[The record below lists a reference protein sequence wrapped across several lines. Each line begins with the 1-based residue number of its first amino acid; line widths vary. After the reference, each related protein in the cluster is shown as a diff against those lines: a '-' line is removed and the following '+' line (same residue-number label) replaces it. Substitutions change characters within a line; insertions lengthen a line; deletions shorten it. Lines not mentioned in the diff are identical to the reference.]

1 MNLLD
6 AIVTF
11 LFRREQRGNYVRALA
26 HERTRR
32 LPTRSRAAAMSEA
45 RGALDAPDALT
56 FGDLPDGTHL
66 RIARSIAFMSALIVG
81 AVGSGKTRLL
91 LGLILD
97 LLREWLR
104 QLATSPAAPLGFHF
118 ELSDPKF
125 ETYDQLRKH
134 LAALWLKSDDAAR
147 EQLVSAVRVIDWS
160 RTHVT
165 PFAPFDNRPE
175 SRLSSA
181 YLAHLRTD
189 VMVQSSRA
197 TFSEPM
203 KQLLFMFHWLLTELR
218 LPPSYRFAVR
228 FMHDETFRRR
238 ILARVPEPDV
248 RYFFE
253 NFELTTARATRDGL
267 LRRIQGDQA
276 FPEVRYS
283 IGIPPAALERLAI
296 VRSAPLTLGNYACT
310 MTLPLSKGLERASWR
325 LTDLLIDAPRRDA
338 RVPMWIVLEEAIV
351 QLLGSADLAEAL
363 MAALRTLRS
372 VRTGIVLLGQDVA
385 NALPA
390 HVFRNVLLNTRW
402 IAGFQC
408 REEAQIFYP
417 HVVFDADDPR
427 SEGERQREFMRDM
440 QALPRQH
447 YQLLVKGQAALPVR
461 APTVPDPASVAGVED
476 EEELIEI
483 FAREFTPRS
492 MIAVDHAAKLI
503 AEWERDVVDHGDVP
517 EAPAR
522 SPASSA
528 PIRSLADLKK
538 YFATEEDDDDE

>member
-6 AIVTF
+6 AIVTY
-11 LFRREQRGNYVRALA
+11 LFRCEQQESYVRALA
-26 HERTRR
+26 LERKRR
-32 LPTRSRAAAMSEA
+32 PKPRSRGAAIEEA
-45 RGALDAPDALT
+45 RTGLDAADALT
-56 FGDLPDGTHL
+56 FGTLPDGSAL
-66 RIARSIAFMSALIVG
+66 RVARPIAFMSALIVG

-91 LGLILD
+91 VALLLD

-104 QLATSPAAPLGFHF
+104 QLATSPSAPLGFHL

-125 ETYDQLRKH
+125 ETYDLLRKH
-134 LAALWLKSDDAAR
+134 LAALWKISSERTR
-147 EQLVSAVRVIDWS
+147 EQLVAAVRVIDWS

-165 PFAPFDNRPE
+165 PFAPFDNPRD
-175 SRLSSA
+175 SRLSNA

-197 TFSEPM
+197 TYTEPM
-203 KQLLFMFHWLLTELR
+203 RQLLFMFHWLCVELR
-218 LPPSYRFAVR
+218 FPPNYRFAVR
-228 FMHDETFRRR
+228 FMHEAPFRRT

-253 NFELTTARATRDGL
+253 HFEVTTARATRDGV

-283 IGIPPAALERLAI
+283 IGIPPAALDRLAI
-296 VRSAPLTLGNYACT
+296 VRAAPLTLGNYACT
-310 MTLPLSKGLERASWR
+310 MTLPLSKGLERAAWR
-325 LTDLLIDAPRRDA
+325 LTDILIDAPRRDT
-338 RVPMWIVLEEAIV
+338 RVPMWIAQEEAII
-351 QLLGSADLAEAL
+351 QLLGSPDLAEAL

-390 HVFRNVLLNTRW
+390 HVLRNILLNTRW

-417 HVVFDADDPR
+417 HVVFDPDDTR
-427 SEGERQREFMRDM
+427 SEAERLRDFQREM
-440 QALPRQH
+440 QGLPRQQF
-447 YQLLVKGQAALPVR
+447 QLLVKGHAALPLR
-461 APTVPDPASVAGVED
+461 APTVPDPTTIAGVHD
-476 EEELIEI
+476 EEELLEI
-483 FAREFTPRS
+483 FAREFTPTS
-492 MIAVDHAAKLI
+492 MIPVTRAADLI
-503 AEWERDVVDHGDVP
+503 AEWERDVVDHVEVP
-517 EAPAR
+517 MPEPR
-522 SPASSA
+522 SATSA

-538 YFATEEDDDDE
+538 YFDTDEKADDV

>member
-1 MNLLD
+1 MSLLD
-6 AIVTF
+6 AIVTY
-11 LFRREQRGNYVRALA
+11 LFRREQHESYVRALA
-26 HERTRR
+26 HERKRR
-32 LPTRSRAAAMSEA
+32 PKPRSRAAANDEA
-45 RGALDAPDALT
+45 RRGLDATDALT
-56 FGDLPDGTHL
+56 FGTLPDGTAL
-66 RIARSIAFMSALIVG
+66 RVARPIAFMSALVVG

-91 LGLILD
+91 VALLLD
-97 LLREWLR
+97 LLREWMR
-104 QLATSPAAPLGFHF
+104 QLATHPATPLGFHL

-125 ETYDQLRKH
+125 ETYDLLRKH
-134 LAALWLKSDDAAR
+134 LAALWKTSGDRTR
-147 EQLVSAVRVIDWS
+147 ERLVAAVRVIDWS

-165 PFAPFDNRPE
+165 PFAPFDNPRD
-175 SRLSSA
+175 SRLSNA

-197 TFSEPM
+197 TYTEPM
-203 KQLLFMFHWLLTELR
+203 RQLLFMLHWLMVELR
-218 LPPSYRFAVR
+218 FPPNYRFAVR
-228 FMHDETFRRR
+228 FMHEEPFRRS

-253 NFELTTARATRDGL
+253 HFEVTTARATRDGV

-310 MTLPLSKGLERASWR
+310 MTLPLSKGLERAAWR
-325 LTDLLIDAPRRDA
+325 LTDILIDAPRRDIS
-338 RVPMWIVLEEAIV
+338 VPMWIVQEEAII
-351 QLLGSADLAEAL
+351 QLLGSPDLAEAL

-390 HVFRNVLLNTRW
+390 HVLRNILLNTRW

-417 HVVFDADDPR
+417 HVVFDADDTR
-427 SEGERQREFMRDM
+427 SEGERQRDFQREM
-440 QALPRQH
+440 QGLPRQH
-447 YQLLVKGQAALPVR
+447 FQLLVKGHAALPLR
-461 APTVPDPASVAGVED
+461 APTVPDPTTVAGVHD
-476 EEELIEI
+476 EEELLEI
-483 FAREFTPRS
+483 FAREFAPQS
-492 MIAVDHAAKLI
+492 MVAVSRAADLI
-503 AEWERDVVDHGDVP
+503 GEWERDVVDHVEVP
-517 EAPAR
+517 M
-522 SPASSA
+522 PASRPAASA

-538 YFATEEDDDDE
+538 YFDTDEKDDDV